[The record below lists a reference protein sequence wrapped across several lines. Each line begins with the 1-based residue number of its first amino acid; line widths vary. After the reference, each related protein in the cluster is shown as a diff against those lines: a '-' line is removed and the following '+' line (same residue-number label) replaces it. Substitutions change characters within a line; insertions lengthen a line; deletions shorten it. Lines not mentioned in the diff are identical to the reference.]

1 MRHMWEK
8 FFGREEEKPP
18 RTGQPSL
25 LGRMDCRTCVREV
38 EGVEVMG
45 EALQLYRSGKP
56 YLWSSNP
63 VFLGNIRDRVVDET

>member
-1 MRHMWEK
+1 
-8 FFGREEEKPP
+8 
-18 RTGQPSL
+18 
-25 LGRMDCRTCVREV
+25 VREV